1 MYGIAKLS
9 IIPCRAEPA
18 DKAEITTQL
27 LFGEVYKVL
36 EEQEK
41 WIRIETQY
49 DSYESWID
57 KKQFSE
63 ITDEDYRNFSINE
76 FPVVT
81 TISATLTNE
90 DTNEVMHITAGASL
104 PFFHQNRCKIRNTYY
119 KFSGEVCSFK
129 IDDLERYALMYL
141 NAPYLWGGRHPFGID
156 CSGFSQIV
164 YKMCGLK
171 ILRDARQQAEQGEEV
186 KLENAKLG
194 DLAFFHNP
202 QGKITHVGIL
212 LDNKTIIHASGQVRI
227 DAIDN
232 TGIYKKEIKDYSHQL
247 TFVKR
252 YF

>member
-1 MYGIAKLS
+1 MFGIAKLS
-9 IIPCRAEPA
+9 IIPCRAEA
-18 DKAEITTQL
+18 SDKAEITTQL
-27 LFGEVYKVL
+27 LFGEVYKVII
-36 EEQEK
+36 EEEK
-41 WIRIETQY
+41 WMQIETQY
-49 DSYESWID
+49 DNYQCWID

-63 ITDEDYRNFSINE
+63 ITEEDYRNFSIND
-76 FPVVT
+76 FPVAT
-81 TISATLTNE
+81 SISATLTNE
-90 DTNEVMHITAGASL
+90 DTNEQTHITTGASL

-119 KFSGEVCSFK
+119 KYSGEVCSFK
-129 IDDLERYALMYL
+129 TDDLERYARMYL

-171 ILRDARQQAEQGEEV
+171 ILRDARQQAEQGDEV
-186 KLENAKLG
+186 KLENANLG

-227 DAIDN
+227 DAIDS

-247 TFVKR
+247 SFVKR
-252 YF
+252 FF